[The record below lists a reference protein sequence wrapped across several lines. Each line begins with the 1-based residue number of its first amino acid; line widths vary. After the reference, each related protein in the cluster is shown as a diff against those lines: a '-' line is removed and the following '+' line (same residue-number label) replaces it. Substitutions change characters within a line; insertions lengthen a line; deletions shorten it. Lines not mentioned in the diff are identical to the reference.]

1 MDVIESGIGE
11 MIQPPDIEAFREWNR
26 TKKTRKLVD
35 KMMSER
41 EAISTFVYD
50 GCYIGTELYGTV
62 RCPMSLA
69 REVIRQGKKDLR
81 VCGQGVLELDQW
93 LGAGLVK
100 KLDITYIG
108 LEVYGTC
115 NGLRRAVEIGA
126 GRVCVE
132 WSNASISWRMKAT
145 AMGVPFLP
153 ARSML
158 GTDTLKYSS
167 AKVVEDPFTGLKV
180 CLLPALILDVAMIHV
195 HRADRYGNAQIEG
208 ISGFAAEMARACK
221 RLIISAEEIVPTDEI
236 RKYPDRTI
244 IPYYLV
250 DAVVHAPFGSHPG
263 EMAYVYGR
271 DEPIIKEWVESSK
284 TVEGTQ
290 EYLDKYVH
298 RVRDHQEYMQMIGKE
313 RLAQLVDEREKRE

>member
-1 MDVIESGIGE
+1 MEILESGIGE
-11 MIQPPDIEAFREWNR
+11 MIQPPDIEGFREWNR
-26 TKKTRKLVD
+26 THKTRKLVD
-35 KMMSER
+35 KRMSEQ

-62 RCPMSLA
+62 RCPMSVA
-69 REVIRQGKKDLR
+69 RELVRQGKKDLR
-81 VCGQGVLELDQW
+81 VCGQGVLELDLW
-93 LGAGLVK
+93 MAAGLVK

-108 LEVYGTC
+108 LEVYGTS
-115 NGLRRAVEIGA
+115 NALRRAVESGQIEK
-126 GRVCVE
+126 CVE

-158 GTDTLKYSS
+158 GTDMVKYSS
-167 AKVVEDPFTGLKV
+167 AKVIEDPFTGLKV
-180 CLLPALILDVAMIHV
+180 CLLPALILDVAIIHV
-195 HRADRYGNAQIEG
+195 HRADRCGNAQIEG
-208 ISGFAAEMARACK
+208 ITGFGAEMARACK
-221 RLIISAEEIVPTDEI
+221 RLIISTEEIVDTDEI

-271 DEPIIKEWVESSK
+271 DEPIIKEWIDSSK
-284 TVEGTQ
+284 TPEGTKA
-290 EYLDKYVH
+290 YLDKYIYGVTN
-298 RVRDHQEYMQMIGKE
+298 HQEYLELIGE
-313 RLAQLVDEREKRE
+313 QHLSQLVDEREKRV

>member
-1 MDVIESGIGE
+1 MEIIESGIGE
-11 MIQPPDIEAFREWNR
+11 MIQPPDIEGFREWNR
-26 TKKTRKLVD
+26 TKKSRKLVD
-35 KMMSER
+35 KLMSEQ

-62 RCPMSLA
+62 RCPMSLC

-81 VCGQGVLELDQW
+81 VCGQGVTELDLW

-108 LEVYGTC
+108 LEVYGTS
-115 NGLRRAVEIGA
+115 NALRRAVEG
-126 GRVCVE
+126 GQVVSVTE
-132 WSNASISWRMKAT
+132 WSNASISWRMKAA

-153 ARSML
+153 VRSQL
-158 GTDTLKYSS
+158 GTDTLKYSA
-167 AKVVEDPFTGLKV
+167 AKVVEDPFTGIKV
-180 CLLPALILDVAMIHV
+180 CLLPARMLDVALIHI
-195 HRADRYGNAQIEG
+195 HRADRYGSCQIDG
-208 ISGFAAEMARACK
+208 ITGFALEMARACK

-236 RKYPDRTI
+236 RKYPDRTA

-271 DEPIIKEWVESSK
+271 DEAIIKEWVESSK
-284 TVEGTQ
+284 TAEGAKAYLDKYIFGVVNTQ
-290 EYLDKYVH
+290 EYLKLVG
-298 RVRDHQEYMQMIGKE
+298 EE
-313 RLAQLVDEREKRE
+313 RLNQLVAER

>member
-26 TKKTRKLVD
+26 TKKPRKLVD
-35 KMMSER
+35 KLMSEQ
-41 EAISTFVYD
+41 EAISNFVYD

-62 RCPMSLA
+62 RCPMSLS
-69 REVIRQGKKDLR
+69 RELVRQGKKDLR
-81 VCGQGVLELDQW
+81 VCGQGVLELDLW
-93 LGAGLVK
+93 MAAGLVK

-108 LEVYGTC
+108 LEVYGTS
-115 NGLRRAVEIGA
+115 NALRRAVESGQIVSCA
-126 GRVCVE
+126 E
-132 WSNASISWRMKAT
+132 WSNASISWRMKAA

-158 GTDTLKYSS
+158 GTDMIKYSA

-180 CLLPALILDVAMIHV
+180 CLIPALILDVALIHV

-208 ISGFAAEMARACK
+208 ITGFGAEMARACK
-221 RLIISAEEIVPTDEI
+221 RLILSAEEIVPTDEI

-263 EMAYVYGR
+263 EMAYDYGR
-271 DEPIIKEWVESSK
+271 DEPVIREWVESSK
-284 TVEGTQ
+284 TAEGAKA
-290 EYLDKYVH
+290 YLDKYVYE
-298 RVRDHQEYMQMIGKE
+298 VANHQEYMELIGKE
-313 RLAQLVDEREKRE
+313 RLSQLVEEREKRV

>member
-1 MDVIESGIGE
+1 MEVLESGMGE

-26 TKKTRKLVD
+26 TQKTRKLVD
-35 KMMSER
+35 KRMSEQ
-41 EAISTFVYD
+41 EAISRFVYD

-62 RCPMSLA
+62 RCPMSVS
-69 REVIRQGKKDLR
+69 RELVRQGKKDLR
-81 VCGQGVLELDQW
+81 VCGQGVLELDLW
-93 LGAGLVK
+93 MAAGLVK

-108 LEVYGTC
+108 LEVYGTS
-115 NGLRRAVEIGA
+115 NALRRAVESGQIEK
-126 GRVCVE
+126 CVE

-158 GTDTLKYSS
+158 GTEMITYSS
-167 AKVVEDPFTGLKV
+167 AKVVRDPFTGLKV
-180 CLLPALILDVAMIHV
+180 CLLPALILDVAIIHV

-208 ISGFAAEMARACK
+208 ITGFGAEMARACK
-221 RLIISAEEIVPTDEI
+221 RLIISTEEIVDTDEI

-271 DEPIIKEWVESSK
+271 DEPVIREWVEASK
-284 TVEGTQ
+284 TAEGATA
-290 EYLDKYVH
+290 YLDKYVFG
-298 RVRDHQEYMQMIGKE
+298 VANHQEYLQLIGKE
-313 RLAQLVDEREKRE
+313 RIQQLVDEREKRE

>member
-1 MDVIESGIGE
+1 
-11 MIQPPDIEAFREWNR
+11 MIQPPDIEAFREWNC
-26 TKKTRKLVD
+26 TKKSRKLED
-35 KMMSER
+35 KLMSEQ

-62 RCPMSLA
+62 RCPMSLC
-69 REVIRQGKKDLR
+69 RELIRQGKKELR
-81 VCGQGVLELDQW
+81 VVGQGVLELDLW

-115 NGLRRAVEIGA
+115 NALRRAVESGQ
-126 GRVCVE
+126 VVSCVE

-153 ARSML
+153 TRSML

-180 CLLPALILDVAMIHV
+180 CLLPALILDVALIHV

-208 ISGFAAEMARACK
+208 ISGFSAEMARATK

-263 EMAYVYGR
+263 EMAYIYGR
-271 DEPIIKEWVESSK
+271 DEPVIKEWVEMSK
-284 TVEGTQ
+284 TVEGTRS
-290 EYLDKYVH
+290 YLDKYVFG
-298 RVRDHQEYMQMIGKE
+298 VANHQEYMQLIGEE
-313 RLAQLVDEREKRE
+313 RLARLVDERERRE